1 MGREKEASMRI
12 HDVTVP
18 LREEMATYAG
28 TEPGPRLHFHSLLGN
43 GDSANVSELSLG
55 SHTGTHVDAPDHF
68 LDNGVTVE
76 QMPVEYLLGQAYVAE
91 FAGDSHITAADLEAA
106 GIPAG
111 TTRLLAK
118 TANGRFWDDDKF
130 HPEFIGFAEDAGEWL
145 AAHGFVLVGI
155 DYMSIER
162 FRSPTHAVHRAL
174 LSKAIV
180 ILEGL
185 DLRAVEAGE
194 YFLVCAPLCV
204 VGADGAPARVFL
216 LEGVG

>member
-1 MGREKEASMRI
+1 MRI
-12 HDVTVP
+12 HDITVP
-18 LREEMATYAG
+18 LRPTIPTYADD
-28 TEPGPRLHFHSLLGN
+28 EPGPRLRFHSLMSR

-76 QMPVEYLLGQAYVAE
+76 QMPIEHLVGPCRVVEFPG
-91 FAGDSHITAADLEAA
+91 GSHITAADLDAA
-106 GIPAG
+106 HIPPG

-118 TANGRFWDDDKF
+118 TRNAGLWDDDGF
-130 HPEFIGFAEDAGEWL
+130 HEEFIGFAEDAGEWL
-145 AAHGFVLVGI
+145 TERGLVLVGI

-162 FRSPTHAVHRAL
+162 FRSPTHAVHHAL
-174 LSKAIV
+174 LAKNVV

-185 DLRAVEAGE
+185 DLRDVPPGE
-194 YFLVCAPLCV
+194 YTIVCAPLPV

-216 LEGVG
+216 LDETG